1 MWNVESEVDI
11 PHEAYPWKVLP
22 REKKSGAKLPAELP
36 KAAWDI
42 LEQHAEDQEEGI
54 TASLRNGH
62 RCQEMPDVGAP
73 YTYIY
78 SATSSS
84 KQASGPRSGML
95 RLKQEGG
102 GTFHQ
107 VYEANGQ
114 PRVDDQKC
122 ARSECPRHVPAR

>member
-78 SATSSS
+78 SADGS
-84 KQASGPRSGML
+84 AAGVGCL
-95 RLKQEGG
+95 RTLR
-102 GTFHQ
+102 
-107 VYEANGQ
+107 
-114 PRVDDQKC
+114 PQKGLSTRREDVS
-122 ARSECPRHVPAR
+122 A